1 MCSPNNVVSTHAV
14 NYLDLRTVK
23 INLRKMSEKEMERNS
38 SEKEISQPVKHV
50 GYDFDAFD

>member
-38 SEKEISQPVKHV
+38 SEKEISQPVKQV
-50 GYDFDAFD
+50 GYGLAFD